1 MKLHNWRLY
10 ACLVLTFTAIRPGQ
24 AQPNVVQEYKGEIRR
39 QSASFFH
46 GFVAHL
52 DSLTSH
58 GDSAHAD
65 VQSDGSFS
73 FRNMPCGEYRLRI
86 TNYQGET
93 IQQEFVSVT
102 PQTPTVTV
110 QLAEPEAARPPAGS
124 VSVGRLQ
131 HPPAPKAFKAVFA
144 AQKLSQAGEYE
155 KAASKLE
162 EALRI
167 SPDYSEAWT
176 NLTVAAHSDAPLR
189 RGHQGCRAGH
199 RYRRAEFGR
208 SLQHGP
214 GPVGRAPLSRSARLW
229 LCGAPNSIPRP
240 PRRSTW
246 RAPCWPMRSG
256 GAKRCRTCSTRPAPC
271 PSRSSCWIT
280 LRRPCGNRSV
290 RRAGTGRRSRFP
302 RCPVARL
309 NW

>member
-167 SPDYSEAWT
+167 SPDFSEAWT
-176 NLTVAAHSDAPLR
+176 NLTVEHIRMRRFDEAIKDA
-189 RGHQGCRAGH
+189 GRAIDIAGPNSVDLCNMALAQWAVH
-199 RYRRAEFGR
+199 RYPEALDSALRGAELDPSSAKAQYLAGALLADAQRWSEALPHLQYAAR
-208 SLQHGP
+208 SL
-214 GPVGRAPLSRSARLW
+214 
-229 LCGAPNSIPRP
+229 
-240 PRRSTW
+240 
-246 RAPCWPMRSG
+246 
-256 GAKRCRTCSTRPAPC
+256 
-271 PSRSSCWIT
+271 
-280 LRRPCGNRSV
+280 
-290 RRAGTGRRSRFP
+290 
-302 RCPVARL
+302 PVAQQLLDHAPASMRQSFRP
-309 NW
+309 